1 MRREPGGTEEVL
13 LQPKYAGSSHFF
25 WSTLL
30 ILLFTLLEHAQ
41 IIFWGSSGVKGIIV
55 YPYACNQKIQCIFL
69 YLLQPLSRGVTLVI
83 LIQLCTLY
91 RPPQTLLTHLITFLE
106 SHYSVIFIL
115 NPIPAR
121 NYIKKLLPSL

>member
-30 ILLFTLLEHAQ
+30 ILLITLLEHARM
-41 IIFWGSSGVKGIIV
+41 FWGSSGVKGIIV
-55 YPYACNQKIQCIFL
+55 YPYACNQKIQCIFF

-83 LIQLCTLY
+83 LIQICTLY
-91 RPPQTLLTHLITFLE
+91 RPLQTLLTHLITFLE
-106 SHYSVIFIL
+106 SHCSVTFQSEPL
-115 NPIPAR
+115 IPAR
-121 NYIKKLLPSL
+121 NYFKNLR